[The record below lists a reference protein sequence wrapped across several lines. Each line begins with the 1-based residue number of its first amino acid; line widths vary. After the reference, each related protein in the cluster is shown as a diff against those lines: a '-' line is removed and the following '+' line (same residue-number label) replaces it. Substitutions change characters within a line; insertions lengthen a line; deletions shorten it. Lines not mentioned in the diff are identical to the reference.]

1 MKEHSDAYLRTPGA
15 PPKKEKDER
24 TTGEVRAIN
33 RQSAMV
39 GVYVDQEDG
48 HTVFELGS
56 ANDIDIGDV
65 ITWDSGTAL
74 GTQPYRNLT
83 KGWTAD
89 VYVANHGV
97 AAANLEVQLLA
108 GSS

>member
-1 MKEHSDAYLRTPGA
+1 MKQ
-15 PPKKEKDER
+15 

-39 GVYVDQEDG
+39 GVYVAQEDG
-48 HTVFELGS
+48 HTVLELSS
-56 ANDIDIGDV
+56 ANDIDIGD
-65 ITWDSGTAL
+65 ILEWNSGTAL
-74 GTQPYRNLT
+74 GTQSYHNLT

-89 VYVANHGV
+89 VYVTNHGV
-97 AAANLEVQLLA
+97 AAANLEVQLMV